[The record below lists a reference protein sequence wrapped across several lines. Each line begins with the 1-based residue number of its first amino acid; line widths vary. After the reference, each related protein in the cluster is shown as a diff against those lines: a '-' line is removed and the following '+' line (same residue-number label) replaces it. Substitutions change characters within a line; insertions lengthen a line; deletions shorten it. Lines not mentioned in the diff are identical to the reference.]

1 MLIRYRAT
9 PAPAPAGLNDPEAFD
24 AHDRA
29 PWVNAETLTID
40 QRATLK
46 ARVEDG
52 TVQEIRAWFRVFGNE
67 RNMRRVRPIPEKF
80 GMLAKG
86 KRELAFKKD
95 HWRGAGTVI
104 GRIFDRR
111 LTTRAD
117 GVDQLEL
124 AHRITDRQ
132 AMIDYLDLR
141 MTDFSVELTVPDQRC
156 SECGKPA
163 GSFFG
168 WSVFDCACDD
178 KGLNPELLGHGDPE
192 LTANAWVDTGAYRD
206 TGVSAN
212 FSAERDGGLIPPELR
227 AKLAE
232 YAQKFSPS
240 APSSAP
246 TPNEGVM
253 PPTQEEF
260 AALQAQLA
268 AAQQATS
275 EADARA
281 KAAEDARFAAAFDAA
296 VGTRRTT
303 PAQRAHFERLYAG
316 MGIDFAL
323 ETLAQLAPDPR
334 YASEP
339 VGFATAPDAGASAEA
354 PPNPWAASEA
364 AVRHGLLKPETL
376 ERAKAAHLR
385 AVK

>member
-1 MLIRYRAT
+1 
-9 PAPAPAGLNDPEAFD
+9 
-24 AHDRA
+24 
-29 PWVNAETLTID
+29 
-40 QRATLK
+40 
-46 ARVEDG
+46 
-52 TVQEIRAWFRVFGNE
+52 
-67 RNMRRVRPIPEKF
+67 
-80 GMLAKG
+80 
-86 KRELAFKKD
+86 
-95 HWRGAGTVI
+95 
-104 GRIFDRR
+104 
-111 LTTRAD
+111 
-117 GVDQLEL
+117 
-124 AHRITDRQ
+124 
-132 AMIDYLDLR
+132 
-141 MTDFSVELTVPDQRC
+141 
-156 SECGKPA
+156 
-163 GSFFG
+163 
-168 WSVFDCACDD
+168 
-178 KGLNPELLGHGDPE
+178 
-192 LTANAWVDTGAYRD
+192 
-206 TGVSAN
+206 
-212 FSAERDGGLIPPELR
+212 
-227 AKLAE
+227 
-232 YAQKFSPS
+232 
-240 APSSAP
+240 
-246 TPNEGVM
+246 M